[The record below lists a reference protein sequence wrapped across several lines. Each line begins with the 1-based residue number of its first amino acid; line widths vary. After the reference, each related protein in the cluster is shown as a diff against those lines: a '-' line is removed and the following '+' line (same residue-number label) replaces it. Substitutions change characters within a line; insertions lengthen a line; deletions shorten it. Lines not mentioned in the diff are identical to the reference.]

1 MLPPSWILKK
11 RKTDESEAKSDD
23 GQGGLGLHLTSV
35 ITDVFSDI
43 ISKIQ
48 VTQPAL
54 KQAVKSDRKPPPPR
68 EMCPVPAS
76 HSNY

>member
-1 MLPPSWILKK
+1 MKK

-35 ITDVFSDI
+35 ITDVFIDI

-48 VTQPAL
+48 LRT
-54 KQAVKSDRKPPPPR
+54 SYT
-68 EMCPVPAS
+68 AS
-76 HSNY
+76 SKTSSKK